1 MEVQLL
7 SSTTDRGRAPGQII
21 VVFAGALFTICLIAA
36 VVFDVGQSLLD
47 RRTEQNVADAA
58 ALAGAR
64 YVIGASYT
72 FHGGCSSSPGSSM
85 PVVQAACNIAGDNG
99 YVDGQGGQVVRVD
112 FPPIAPSSF
121 SGLPGH
127 VEVTIRDTRGSFFAG
142 ILGIGRLQTG
152 SSGVATND
160 SDISLPYSLLA
171 LDPTGCGSN
180 KINGS
185 PGTIVT
191 TDGTVH
197 IDSSCAGSALLLSGN
212 GVLNAPECDVV
223 GGIQAS
229 GGAVNNCASAPSG
242 ILASGDPLKN
252 LGAPAEPTAP
262 ANVQPLD
269 TPAGPIPAGCPG
281 GSTPATD
288 ALPRSCDFSTG
299 QTKNKHYRIFPGR
312 YPGGIS
318 VSNSVVLMSPGLYWI
333 GGGGISVKSTGGV
346 DGVLVS
352 KALGDDTYTPTPSGG
367 VLIYNTQDPNPA
379 GCVGGTGAG
388 CYAGITMNGG
398 PGMIG
403 ETLSLLPIQSGLYE
417 NMVMFVDRT
426 YALGGADDIVL
437 NGGNANLNISGT
449 MYAPTGTVKLNGSS
463 SDTIASQII
472 CYSFQVNGSGSSFT
486 ISYHPD
492 DLFHVKGVGLV
503 E

>member
-1 MEVQLL
+1 L
-7 SSTTDRGRAPGQII
+7 SSTTDRAPERGQII
-21 VVFAGALFTICLIAA
+21 VLFAGALFTICVIAA
-36 VVFDVGQSLLD
+36 LVFDVGQSLLD
-47 RRTEQNVADAA
+47 RRSEQNAADAA

-64 YVIGASYT
+64 YVIGAGYS
-72 FHGGCSSSPGSSM
+72 FHGGCSTSPGPTM
-85 PVVQAACNIAGDNG
+85 PVVQAACSIASQNG
-99 YVDGQGGQVVRVD
+99 YIDGQGGETVRVD
-112 FPPIAPSSF
+112 FPPIAPSAF

-127 VEVTIRDTRGSFFAG
+127 VEVTIHDARGSFFAG
-142 ILGIGRLQTG
+142 LLGVGQMRTG

-160 SDISLPYSLLA
+160 SDIALPYSLLA
-171 LDPTGCGSN
+171 LDPTDCGAN
-180 KINGS
+180 FINGS

-197 IDSSCAGSALLLSGN
+197 IDSSCPGSALLLSGN

-223 GGIQAS
+223 GGIQRS
-229 GGAVNNCASAPSG
+229 GGAGNNCAAAPAG

-252 LGAPAEPTAP
+252 LAPPAEPTSPRA
-262 ANVQPLD
+262 VQPLD
-269 TPAGPIPAGCPG
+269 SPAGPIPAGCPG
-281 GSTPATD
+281 GTTPATD
-288 ALPRSCDFSTG
+288 AAPLSCDFSTG
-299 QTKNKHYRIFPGR
+299 QTKNKHYRIFPGA

-318 VSNSVVLMSPGLYWI
+318 VSNAVVLMDPGLYWI
-333 GGGGISVKSTGGV
+333 GGGGVSVKSTGGV

-352 KALGDDTYTPTPSGG
+352 KATGDNSYTATPSGG
-367 VLIYNTQDPNPA
+367 VLIYNTQDPNPL
-379 GCVGGTGAG
+379 GCNGVTTTG

-398 PGMIG
+398 PGATG

-417 NMVMFVDRT
+417 NMVIFVDRT
-426 YALGGADDIVL
+426 YGFGGVDDIVL

-449 MYAPTGTVKLNGSS
+449 MYAPTGVVKLNGS
-463 SDTIASQII
+463 DTDSIASQII
-472 CYSFQVNGSGSSFT
+472 CYSFQVNGSGSAFT